1 MCGICG
7 IVQPGNDNIQLI
19 SDMTD
24 LLQHRGPDSSGTY
37 IKGNVSLGHRRLSI
51 IDLNT
56 GDQPIYNED
65 KSIVVIFNGELYN
78 FQEFKDDLLDKGHK
92 FYTTS
97 DTEILVHAYE
107 EYGLDFLKDLNGIFA
122 FALYDANRHR
132 LVLVR
137 DHFGVKPMHY
147 WHKDNTF
154 VFASEQKAILIH
166 PDYKREMNFNALH
179 HQINLR
185 FNQNDETLFKNIFRL
200 HPGHFLIYED
210 NQINIKSYYD
220 LEVQPDYSLK
230 RNDVIENIHI
240 LIRQAIKR
248 QLLSDVPIG
257 VYLSGGMDSSTI
269 VAMMHELGVNPIN
282 TFTLGFN
289 EETDE
294 FSDAERIANQFN
306 TNHLTTALSAEPL
319 KLFPRVIWHAEE
331 PKINLLQ
338 GFNMSKFVS
347 SHCKVVL
354 GGLGG
359 DELFVG
365 YDIYKFINSVKFLLN
380 NTSKGFQKAFLE
392 PVSKFIFSI
401 ENNLKSFKYDEYRRG
416 VQMLLSIGNLQKF
429 YLIIRNCWDFDRGF
443 YNDIYNP
450 DFQTSELAKV
460 QDSFAE
466 YFNRFQ
472 NISPIDEVAYA
483 EFNSKM
489 VNDYLLVD
497 DRMSMANSVEL
508 RVPFLDKDLVEY
520 MFTVPGDM
528 KISKQETKHLFR
540 EAMEPHLPHD
550 IIHKKKWGFT
560 VNPYEQFKKDLKIF
574 AEKILTREFVEE
586 QGIFNYKYI
595 RQILDYKPHPN
606 LRWHYNYLWI
616 VLGIA
621 IWQKMFID
629 SDKFKKKNFSIKEFI

>member
-7 IVQPGNDNIQLI
+7 IIQPGKDNSRLINDMC
-19 SDMTD
+19 DM
-24 LLQHRGPDSSGTY
+24 LQHRGPDSSGTF
-37 IKGNVSLGHRRLSI
+37 IKGDVSLGHRRLSI
-51 IDLNT
+51 IDFNT
-56 GDQPIYNED
+56 GDQPIFNED
-65 KSIVVIFNGELYN
+65 KSIVVMFNGEIYN
-78 FQEFKDDLLDKGHK
+78 FQDFKNDLIQKGHA

-122 FALYDANRHR
+122 FSLYDLNKNR

-137 DHFGVKPMHY
+137 DHIGIKPLHY
-147 WHKDNTF
+147 WYQNNSF
-154 VFASEQKAILIH
+154 VFASEQKAILLH
-166 PDYKREMNFNALH
+166 PEYKREINYKALH

-185 FNQNDETLFKNIFRL
+185 FNQNDETLFKNIYRL
-200 HPGHFLIYED
+200 PPGHFLIYE
-210 NQINIKSYYD
+210 NNITKVKPYYA
-220 LEVQPDYSLK
+220 LK
-230 RNDVIENIHI
+230 IRPNFSFKKNDVIENIQLHVK
-240 LIRQAIKR
+240 QAIKR

-289 EETDE
+289 EDTDE
-294 FSDAERIANQFN
+294 FGDAERIAKQFN
-306 TNHLTTALSAEPL
+306 TNHLTTSLSAEPL
-319 KLFPRVIWHAEE
+319 QLFPEVIWHAEE

-338 GFNMSKFVS
+338 GFNMSQFVS
-347 SHCKVVL
+347 SNCKVVL

-365 YDIYKFINSVKFLLN
+365 YDIYKFINSVKFLLK
-380 NTSKGFQKAFLE
+380 NTSAGFQKTFLE
-392 PVSKFIFSI
+392 PVSKLIFSI
-401 ENNLKSFKYDEYRRG
+401 ENNLKTLKYDEYRRG
-416 VQMLLSIGNLQKF
+416 IQMLLSIGNLKKF

-443 YNDIYNP
+443 YSDIYHP
-450 DFQTSELAKV
+450 DFQKSNLSRIEE
-460 QDSFAE
+460 SFE
-466 YFNRFQ
+466 NLFNQFKG
-472 NISPIDEVAYA
+472 ISPIDEVAYA

-540 EAMEPHLPHD
+540 EAMEPYLPYD

-574 AEKILTREFVEE
+574 AEKILTKDFIDG

-595 RQILDYKPHPN
+595 PAL
-606 LRWHYNYLWI
+606 
-616 VLGIA
+616 
-621 IWQKMFID
+621 
-629 SDKFKKKNFSIKEFI
+629 FSGFYRHQRHL